1 MPTRLAATLRQC
13 IPTILDEW
21 ARRARGS
28 EIESIC
34 ADDREGN
41 LADVL
46 LAMSVAL
53 GPHQPGSH
61 AVDDFIE
68 TAAAHGARRRSQGIH
83 EACLFEEYDLLG
95 AALPHAMRVCQERP
109 LAPEDVLVLEGGLT
123 TAILAGLRGFH
134 RGELERRGPWT
145 DTLARVASEASALSS
160 GAVEPPRPQ
169 SSSPG

>member
-34 ADDREGN
+34 AEEREGN

-46 LAMSVAL
+46 RAMSLAL
-53 GPHQPGSH
+53 GPYQPGSR

-68 TAAAHGARRRSQGIH
+68 MAAVHGARRRSQGIR
-83 EACLFEEYDLLG
+83 EECLFEEYDLLG
-95 AALPHAMRVCQERP
+95 AAMPHAMRACQAKP

-134 RGELERRGPWT
+134 RGELERRGPWS
-145 DTLARVASEASALSS
+145 DTLARVVTEASELSS
-160 GAVEPPRPQ
+160 GAADSPRSNPPA
-169 SSSPG
+169 